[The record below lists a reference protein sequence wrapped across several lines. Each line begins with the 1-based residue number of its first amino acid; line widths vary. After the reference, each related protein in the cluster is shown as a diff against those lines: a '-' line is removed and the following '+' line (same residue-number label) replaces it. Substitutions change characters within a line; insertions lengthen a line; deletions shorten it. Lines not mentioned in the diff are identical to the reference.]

1 MHWCAICQE
10 HREMKNHLS
19 DNAAVAMTIVNPP
32 PVQEM
37 STDENKETEP
47 SAAAASSGNGEQSNL
62 EIQPS

>member
-1 MHWCAICQE
+1 
-10 HREMKNHLS
+10 MKNHLS
-19 DNAAVAMTIVNPP
+19 DNADVAMTIVNPP

-37 STDENKETEP
+37 STGENKETEP